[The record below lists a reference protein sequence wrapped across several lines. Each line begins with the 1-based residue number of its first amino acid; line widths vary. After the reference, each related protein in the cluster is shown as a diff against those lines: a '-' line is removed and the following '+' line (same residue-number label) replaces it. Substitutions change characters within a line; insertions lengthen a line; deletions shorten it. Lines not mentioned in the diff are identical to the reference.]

1 MDKTLVKRLKAL
13 ADETRLRLLGIMLS
27 RERCACDFS
36 KGVGKDQ
43 STVSRHLKVLEEAG
57 IITSRREGRFIIYK
71 IKDRGTER
79 LLISLG
85 VERLDGD
92 CGRC

>member
-1 MDKTLVKRLKAL
+1 MDTTLVKRLKAL
-13 ADETRLRLLGIMLS
+13 ADETRLRLLGIMLA

-36 KGVGKDQ
+36 EGVGKDQ

-57 IITSRREGRFIIYK
+57 IIVSRREGRFIIYR
-71 IKDRGTER
+71 IKDQRTER
-79 LLISLG
+79 LLKTLG

-92 CGRC
+92 CGGC